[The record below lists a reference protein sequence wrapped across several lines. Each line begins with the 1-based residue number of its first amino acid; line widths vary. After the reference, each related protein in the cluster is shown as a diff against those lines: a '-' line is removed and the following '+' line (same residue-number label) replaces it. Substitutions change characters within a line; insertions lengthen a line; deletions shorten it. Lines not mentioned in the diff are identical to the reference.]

1 MTAESARAE
10 EYTASPRAHDAGDS
24 AVYLGSGSSIVS
36 LTRPIKG
43 RTMTLPAGTRLVGL
57 YPVEDGRWVVVF
69 NGAQFR
75 VWAVAVENGHR

>member
-1 MTAESARAE
+1 MADHESTPVR
-10 EYTASPRAHDAGDS
+10 P
-24 AVYLGSGSSIVS
+24 VIVS

-43 RTMTLPAGTRLVGL
+43 RTMTLEVGTRLVGL